1 MKQVSLWRIRAIGPL
16 LASALLALGAGV
28 TPAAG
33 AAYGRIAGAVSDQQG
48 NPLMG
53 ASITIAGPLLTGLQI
68 VESDVHQVI
77 TDGGGR
83 FAVERLA
90 PGWYSLRV
98 TAPTRLPAMRNRVRV
113 DAGQTAWQNF
123 VLSDIL
129 ASLRLEMPPGSV
141 SRWGEDW
148 KWVLRTSAATRP
160 VLRYQEAKAKDRSKA
175 SKKPLPQ
182 SERMIAMMPGASRR
196 DALSEDPG
204 LGSVLAY
211 LRPLSDDSDLLVAG
225 SMGSNGLLA
234 NSLATAFRTDLV
246 KGDPQ
251 ELALVIHQLSFAE
264 GVPFASGDR
273 RESLSGAQGVVL
285 SYAHS
290 RRLSGSLTVTGGMEV
305 NYLNVVEGAVS
316 VRQWVRL
323 EYQMSPS
330 SVLAVHHGAMQP
342 HGDDTLIERVGA
354 LNAFPRVTMRDYR
367 ARLERLKHT
376 EVSFA
381 RRISRTSR
389 IELAAYRDYVENSA
403 VWGVGRTTAL
413 GGLVGDFLPN
423 LVNGGATFNAGDY
436 SSSGVR
442 AVYTQDIGGHV
453 KAAFLYTLGD
463 ALVVESREFSGEITG
478 DNLRAILRPH
488 RTQSVAGKVAA
499 LVPVCRT
506 QITTSYEWLPH
517 GRVTGVDPYAQSS
530 LQLQPYLGIQI
541 RQPLPPLAFFPARI
555 EALADFRNL
564 LAQGYVPLSGSNEE
578 SLLFTPAYRSF
589 RGGFSVLF

>member
-1 MKQVSLWRIRAIGPL
+1 MKKVSLWRIRALGL
-16 LASALLALGAGV
+16 LVACGLATLGVGV
-28 TPAAG
+28 PPAAG
-33 AAYGRIAGAVSDQQG
+33 AGYGRIAGAVSDQQG

-53 ASITIAGPLLTGLQI
+53 ASVTIAGPLMTGLQV
-68 VESDVHQVI
+68 VESDVQRVI
-77 TDGGGR
+77 TDAGGR

-90 PGWYSLRV
+90 TGWYSLRV
-98 TAPTRLPAMRNRVRV
+98 TSPTRLPAMRNRVRV

-129 ASLRLEMPPGSV
+129 ASLHLEMPQGNV
-141 SRWGEDW
+141 SSWGEDW
-148 KWVLRTSAATRP
+148 KWVLRTAAATRP
-160 VLRYQEAKAKDRSKA
+160 VLRYQEVKAKPRSKA
-175 SKKPLPQ
+175 SKKPLPE
-182 SERMIAMMPGASRR
+182 SKRLIAMMPGASRR
-196 DALSEDPG
+196 DALAEDPG

-225 SMGSNGLLA
+225 SMAANGLLA
-234 NSLATAFRTDLV
+234 SSLATAFRTDLIM
-246 KGDPQ
+246 GDPQ

-264 GVPFASGDR
+264 GGPMPSGDGR
-273 RESLSGAQGVVL
+273 DGLNRAQGVVL

-290 RRLSGSLTVTGGMEV
+290 RRISGSLTVTGGMEV
-305 NYLNVVEGAVS
+305 DYLNAVQGAVS
-316 VRQWVRL
+316 VRPRVRL
-323 EYQMSPS
+323 EYQLSPS

-342 HGDDTLIERVGA
+342 QGDDTLVERVGA
-354 LNAFPRVTMRDYR
+354 LNAFPRVTLRDYR

-389 IELAAYRDYVENSA
+389 VELAAYRDYFENSV

-423 LVNGGATFNAGDY
+423 PADDGATFNAGNYY
-436 SSSGVR
+436 SSGIR
-442 AVYTQDIGGHV
+442 AVYAQDIGSHV
-453 KAAFLYTLGD
+453 KAAFLYSLGD
-463 ALVVESREFSGEITG
+463 ALVAESHEFGGEITG
-478 DNLRAILRPH
+478 RSLRAFLRPH
-488 RTQSVAGKVAA
+488 RTQSVAGKVTA
-499 LVPVCRT
+499 LIPVCRT
-506 QITTSYEWLPH
+506 QITTSYEWLPY

-530 LQLQPYLGIQI
+530 MQLQPYLGIQI

-564 LAQGYVPLSGSNEE
+564 LAQGYVPLRGTSEE
-578 SLLFTPAYRSF
+578 SLLLTPAYRSF